1 MPFSVTQRVREAYS
15 FIDDDRVVITHAS
28 VVLEMEAIKGFR
40 SVNASAISSSD
51 PS

>member
-1 MPFSVTQRVREAYS
+1 MPFLVTQRVREAYA

-28 VVLEMEAIKGFR
+28 VVLEMEAIEAFR
-40 SVNASAISSSD
+40 SANASAILSSD